1 MSAHKHAC
9 GPSGHDAAHASKR
22 TKQAR
27 ASGGIGAN
35 EPPVPHTNHRRQ
47 LAAADPPPAVSH
59 ESGRRSLLVRR

>member
-9 GPSGHDAAHASKR
+9 RPSSHSAAHATKR

-27 ASGGIGAN
+27 APEGIGAN
-35 EPPVPHTNHRRQ
+35 EPPVPDTNHRRQ
-47 LAAADPPPAVSH
+47 LAAADPPPAVSR